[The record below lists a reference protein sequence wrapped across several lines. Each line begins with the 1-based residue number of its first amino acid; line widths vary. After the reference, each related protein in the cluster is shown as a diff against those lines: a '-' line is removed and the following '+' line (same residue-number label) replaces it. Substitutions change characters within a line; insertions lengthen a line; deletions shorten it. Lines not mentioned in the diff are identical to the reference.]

1 MYSRHFLASTTLVI
15 AILGAV
21 LTGAAAGATEH
32 AIGFSTASCVGCWT
46 PG

>member
-1 MYSRHFLASTTLVI
+1 MYSRNFFASTTLVI

-21 LTGAAAGATEH
+21 LTGAAAGAAEQ
-32 AIGFSTASCVGCWT
+32 AAGFSTAGCVGCWT